1 LLIAEQQDTQRGWY
15 LLLMRAAGQR
25 HAQPKQTAK
34 QREYRGERQLP
45 APRPGRRSA
54 SPSPQQQYV
63 PSLLQKPSAQAV
75 VPLCEMV
82 PPLGPVTLPEELNW
96 PGAVR
101 VTV

>member
-1 LLIAEQQDTQRGWY
+1 RARSQGSAASAKGAWSQQVALLIAEQQDTQRGWY

-54 SPSPQQQYV
+54 SPPPQQQYV
-63 PSLLQKPSAQAV
+63 PSL
-75 VPLCEMV
+75 PLE
-82 PPLGPVTLPEELNW
+82 GPGVAAETI
-96 PGAVR
+96 G
-101 VTV
+101 